1 MSDPA
6 ALFDLTGKVALVTGA
21 RRGLGRAMAIA
32 FASAGADIV
41 GLGPRAMPETA
52 AAVVATGRRFATVS
66 ADLGVANDHDALAA
80 EAAAHFGRIDVL
92 VNNSGIIRRH
102 DLLDYPEADW
112 DAIMAVDLK
121 SVFLLSQS
129 VARRMAAAGNGGRI
143 INIASVLSFQG
154 GVRVP
159 AYTAAKHAVV
169 GLTRAMATELAPMGI
184 TVNAIAPGYMA
195 TDNTEAL
202 RDDPERARV
211 ILDRIPAGRWGTPED
226 LATAALFLA
235 APASSYVTGTVV
247 AVDGGWLAR

>member
-6 ALFDLTGKVALVTGA
+6 TLFDLTGKVAVVTGA

-32 FASAGADIV
+32 FAAAGADIV

-66 ADLGVANDHDALAA
+66 ADLGGPNDHDALAA
-80 EAAAHFGRIDVL
+80 EAAARFGRIDVL

-121 SVFLLSQS
+121 SVFLLSQA
-129 VARRMAAAGNGGRI
+129 VARCMVTAGNGGRI